1 MTGSMVVR
9 GACVA
14 LTLAFLAMG
23 LGGCKEQALKEEIA
37 TLNARLAAAQSE
49 NSNLASQNAALVAEN
64 TSLKGQLADAQR
76 MKPQPPPPVDNTKKG
91 NAFDKDLDVTETARE
106 VTVTLPD
113 DILFDSGKAELKATS
128 KATLDKIAGVIKR
141 DYAGKEIQV
150 IGHTDNDP
158 IRKSGW
164 KDNWELSAQRALAV
178 VRYLASQGVPEKQVT
193 AAGRGQF
200 MPRDSNATAAGKSRN
215 RRVQIVILK

>member
-1 MTGSMVVR
+1 
-9 GACVA
+9 VA
-14 LTLAFLAMG
+14 LTLAVLAMG

-49 NSNLASQNAALVAEN
+49 NSNLASQNATLANEN
-64 TSLKGQLADAQR
+64 MTLKGQLADAQR
-76 MKPQPPPPVDNTKKG
+76 KSVAPPPVDNTKKG
-91 NAFDKDLDVTETARE
+91 GNPFDKDLDVSETARDI
-106 VTVTLPD
+106 TVTLPD
-113 DILFDSGKAELKATS
+113 DVLFDSGKAELKGTS

-141 DYAGKEIQV
+141 DYTGKEIQV
-150 IGHTDNDP
+150 VGHTDADP

-193 AAGRGQF
+193 AAGRGQYL
-200 MPRDSNATAAGKSRN
+200 PRDSNATAAGKSRN
-215 RRVQIVILK
+215 RRVQIVIIK